1 LLNALQAF
9 FSCAT
14 ASIYLCIR
22 RRKAPATGGFL
33 SRLGL
38 DVLTPLGC
46 DRALVARGKRSV
58 SGPRGFSKFV
68 SPLVQQ
74 YLLVSALQSFAS
86 WLSIVALRHL
96 SFPAITLAKS
106 SKLVPVLIMNVLLY
120 RRHFA
125 NYKYFVVMLVTV
137 GVYMFMALG
146 RKKAHKASS
155 GNSAVGMTLLA
166 IHLLIDGATN
176 STQDEIFA
184 TYGPL
189 VSGTQMMLVM
199 NAVSFSY
206 MSTALLVPE
215 GLLSYMISH
224 MRMFV
229 ASLLHPHWLAHVL
242 MDGIA
247 GPPQLIMTPQI
258 VSGVQFLL
266 RHPDAFRDVI
276 AYGLAGA
283 AGQIAIFETLER
295 FGSLTLVSITVRDAR
310 AFANFRLHAKCSL
323 CFFLFLS
330 TTIISNLCSGLV
342 WPLCS
347 LACSSKCGRSS
358 VRRPRRGPRRSR
370 KHAISF
376 TFIQSEGC
384 IISRVSYCAHRP

>member
-1 LLNALQAF
+1 
-9 FSCAT
+9 
-14 ASIYLCIR
+14 
-22 RRKAPATGGFL
+22 
-33 SRLGL
+33 
-38 DVLTPLGC
+38 
-46 DRALVARGKRSV
+46 
-58 SGPRGFSKFV
+58 
-68 SPLVQQ
+68 
-74 YLLVSALQSFAS
+74 
-86 WLSIVALRHL
+86 
-96 SFPAITLAKS
+96 
-106 SKLVPVLIMNVLLY
+106 
-120 RRHFA
+120 
-125 NYKYFVVMLVTV
+125 
-137 GVYMFMALG
+137 
-146 RKKAHKASS
+146 
-155 GNSAVGMTLLA
+155 
-166 IHLLIDGATN
+166 
-176 STQDEIFA
+176 
-184 TYGPL
+184 
-189 VSGTQMMLVM
+189 
-199 NAVSFSY
+199 
-206 MSTALLVPE
+206 
-215 GLLSYMISH
+215 
-224 MRMFV
+224 
-229 ASLLHPHWLAHVL
+229 